1 MPNIITA
8 QRAGESSEARFEFS
22 WRDDSTTDTSSST
35 SWQTVFLCY
44 RQISTSP
51 DFVWPKN
58 TRDVRLSIE
67 SSASERHEI
76 DSRDFGSTAALHLV
90 ISALSAAFE
99 RESGSVL
106 GLIIPAVAGYI
117 VRSDIIPLRLVNCLL
132 VEKAVSFAQPHQ
144 RYAGKRVNIEELR
157 LPDAFAA
164 SAAGLLLKQDDS
176 ASTVTYESLSRS
188 LNVALRNRLSFPW
201 LSAQEPKRKT
211 LVLVEGGRSGPENGG
226 TGETIYTAAYALGID
241 IVVFDNPGH
250 WMDDP
255 RYAHWC
261 KQFVSFELLLQPP
274 DDFPNRIVE
283 AVRSLQYP
291 IDGIVTFCDH
301 YKAPVAEAALQ
312 LSLPTYSPDAY
323 DIATDKFKTSILEG
337 HHAYRASSVEE
348 AHAIVQ
354 KHRLPFPLIIKPC
367 NGFLSEGVCRVE
379 NLGHLEI
386 GVQAINTDRH
396 GKEFVI
402 EKYCEGPELDAN
414 FVLCNGALLFFEA
427 SDDFPKSADVN
438 GQGNVKTFIE
448 LANVLP
454 SKLPE
459 RELTVLR
466 DSLHRSLLRMGFQ
479 DGFYHLE
486 ARMENSSM
494 EYAIKD
500 GVFDLVERAVP
511 VEEAPSAWLIEVNPR
526 PPGIQES
533 SAVKFTYGID
543 YFGLGLLF
551 ALDEKDRVKQ
561 LAHPFEQGAQYWCEM
576 VFIPVEHGGVYESGD
591 VCAELFE
598 RRPDLA
604 DHVSEC
610 FCFLKKGATLSVTG
624 GVNAWVAYFIV
635 YSRKSRAHVLEVGE
649 TIRREVRFS
658 IV

>member
-1 MPNIITA
+1 MLYLK
-8 QRAGESSEARFEFS
+8 RVS
-22 WRDDSTTDTSSST
+22 
-35 SWQTVFLCY
+35 
-44 RQISTSP
+44 ISP
-51 DFVWPKN
+51 EFVWPK
-58 TRDVRLSIE
+58 DIKDIRLSIE
-67 SSASERHEI
+67 SSASGRHKL
-76 DSRDFGSTAALHLV
+76 DQQNFGSSAALDLLT
-90 ISALSAAFE
+90 SALSVAFE
-99 RESGSVL
+99 RENESAVC
-106 GLIIPAVAGYI
+106 LIIPAVAGYI
-117 VRSDIIPLRLVNCLL
+117 IRSDIIPLRLVNCPL
-132 VEKAVSFAQPHQ
+132 VERVVSFAQPHQ
-144 RYAGKRVNIEELR
+144 RYTGKCPSIDKLQ

-164 SAAGLLLKQDDS
+164 SAAGLLIKQDDS
-176 ASTVTYESLSRS
+176 AGTATHESLLTSLQVTLRS
-188 LNVALRNRLSFPW
+188 RLSFPW
-201 LSAQEPKRKT
+201 ISNQEPKRKT
-211 LVLVEGGRSGPENGG
+211 LVIVEGGRSGPDNGG
-226 TGETIYTAAYALGID
+226 TGETIYTAAHALGID
-241 IVVFDNPGH
+241 MVVFDNPGH
-250 WMDDP
+250 WMDDV

-261 KQFVSFELLLQPP
+261 KEFVPFELLLQPP

-312 LSLPTYSPDAY
+312 LSLPTYAPEAY
-323 DIATDKFKTSILEG
+323 AIATDKFKTSVFEG
-337 HHAYRASSVEE
+337 HHAHRASSVEE
-348 AHAIVQ
+348 AHAIVKEHGLQ
-354 KHRLPFPLIIKPC
+354 FPLIIKPC
-367 NGFLSEGVCRVE
+367 NGFLSEGVFRLE
-379 NLGHLEI
+379 NLAQLDI
-386 GVQAINTDRH
+386 GIQAINTDRH

-402 EKYCEGPELDAN
+402 EKYCEGPELDVN
-414 FVLCNGALLFFEA
+414 FVLCDGKLLFFEA
-427 SDDFPKSADVN
+427 SDDFPKSADAN
-438 GQGNVKTFIE
+438 GQGDVKTFIE

-459 RELTVLR
+459 RELAVLR
-466 DSLHRSLLRMGFQ
+466 DDLHQSLLRMGFH

-486 ARMENSSM
+486 ARLENSSM
-494 EYAIKD
+494 EYAMKD
-500 GVFDLVERAVP
+500 GVFDLVERSVP
-511 VEEAPSAWLIEVNPR
+511 VKEAPSAWLIEVNPR

-576 VFIPVEHGGVYESGD
+576 VFIPVEQGGVFESGD

-610 FCFLKKGATLSVTG
+610 FCFLKKGATLSMNE

-635 YSRKSRAHVLEVGE
+635 YSRESRAHVLELGE
-649 TIRREVRFS
+649 TIRREVRFT